1 VIVVLLAI
9 ALGAIALGLAGAQ
22 WLRGRAQP
30 ALAGRLT
37 VTDPA
42 LAQDL
47 HTYSAG
53 NFNLT
58 LSAIGQDAPGGYQ
71 GPRMSITHKAAP
83 GKWLWYTQR
92 GQAFAAAAVG
102 SAAVT
107 ETRGSYTFADRLT
120 RTCANQTL
128 DAIRQQGETLSLT
141 GRLDCG
147 GGKSVGYTLTLT
159 PATDNQLSFDLS
171 FDDPAIN
178 RAYLTYASDSDE
190 HFFGFGEQY
199 TYFDLKGQ
207 RVPIWVS
214 EQGIGRGQQPLTFLV
229 DLAAHSGGNPLTT
242 YAAVPQYIT
251 SRMRSLFLENTQYA
265 VFDLRTPDRVQVSAF
280 APDLRGRIL
289 YGATP
294 EDLIREYTAWA
305 GRMRPLPDW
314 ILSGAV
320 VGLQGGTQTVRQI
333 YGQLK
338 QRGTPVS
345 ALWLQDW
352 VGQRVTSFGKQLWW
366 NWELDDQRYP
376 GFSTLVSDLNQD
388 GVRVLLYASP
398 FLADASQKP
407 GVRRNLFLEAA
418 AQGYLVKKADGQPY
432 LVQNTDF
439 SAGMLDL
446 TNPAA
451 VAWYQSV
458 LKTQMIALG
467 ASGWMAVFGEALPN
481 DAVLANGAT
490 GADYHNRYPEAW
502 AQLNRGLLD
511 SLPNGDQDVF
521 FTRSA
526 FSRSPGATTLMWE
539 GDQLTRWDAYDGIKS
554 AVTGLL
560 SGGLSGFSL
569 NHSDIG
575 GYTGINNPLVKVTR
589 SKELLM
595 RWMELSAFTT
605 VYRTLQPRILNYVRA
620 LVGETDAEDVAA
632 EAWAA
637 IIRALPRFR
646 GEADG
651 FRGWTATIA
660 RNHATDHIRRRR
672 PALLMPPEDLPHRHA
687 ADAPDTEAL
696 DRLATTAALGHLA
709 RLPADQAQAVLL
721 RVVMGLDAA
730 TAGRVLNKTPNAVRN
745 CAHRGLRS
753 LSRLLGPAPGLAGAG
768 AGAGADSDS
777 GAGAGAG
784 AGASQPALVNASSG
798 NAG

>member
-1 VIVVLLAI
+1 MRKRAGRLILIVLIVIFAIVLS
-9 ALGAIALGLAGAQ
+9 LAGAQ

-30 ALAGRLT
+30 ALTGRLT

-42 LAQDL
+42 LEQDL
-47 HTYSAG
+47 HTYSIG
-53 NFNLT
+53 SFDLT
-58 LSAIGQDAPGGYQ
+58 LSAIGQEAPGGYP
-71 GPRMSITHKAAP
+71 GPRLYITHQAAP

-102 SAAVT
+102 NAAVT
-107 ETRGSYTFADRLT
+107 ETRGSYTFTDRLT

-128 DAIRQQGETLSLT
+128 DAIRQQGEALVLT

-147 GGKSVGYTLTLT
+147 GGKSIGYTLKLT

-251 SRMRSLFLENTQYA
+251 SRMRSLFLENTQYT
-265 VFDLRTPDRVQVSAF
+265 VFDLRTPDRVQISAF

-294 EDLIREYTAWA
+294 EDMIREYTAWA

-314 ILSGAV
+314 LLSGAV
-320 VGLQGGTQTVRQI
+320 IGLQGGTQTVRQV
-333 YGQLK
+333 YNQLK

-345 ALWLQDW
+345 AVWLQDW

-366 NWELDDQRYP
+366 NWELDPQRYP
-376 GFSTLVSDLNQD
+376 DFSTLVGDLNQD

-398 FLADASQKP
+398 FLTDVSQKP
-407 GVRRNLFLEAA
+407 GVQRNLFQEAA

-451 VAWYQSV
+451 VTWYQSV
-458 LKTQMIALG
+458 LKTQMIDLG
-467 ASGWMAVFGEALPN
+467 ASGWMADFGEALPY
-481 DAVLANGAT
+481 DAVLADGET

-502 AQLNRGLLD
+502 AQLNRELLD
-511 SLPNGDQDVF
+511 GLPNGDQDVF

-539 GDQLTRWDAYDGIKS
+539 GDQLTSWDAYDGIKS

-605 VYRTLQPRILNYVRA
+605 VYRTHEGNLPDQNAQFYTDADTLAQFDRFARVYAAWGFLRQRLVQNASQTGTPIDRA
-620 LVGETDAEDVAA
+620 LFINYPDDPEVLKLSYQEFLVGPDILVAPVLDPGKTSL
-632 EAWAA
+632 
-637 IIRALPRFR
+637 RVYLPAGNWVHVWSGKAYRSPFK
-646 GEADG
+646 GQYV
-651 FRGWTATIA
+651 TV
-660 RNHATDHIRRRR
+660 
-672 PALLMPPEDLPHRHA
+672 
-687 ADAPDTEAL
+687 DAPIGQPPVFYKEGIPDGEQFVQNLKDA
-696 DRLATTAALGHLA
+696 
-709 RLPADQAQAVLL
+709 
-721 RVVMGLDAA
+721 GLI
-730 TAGRVLNKTPNAVRN
+730 
-745 CAHRGLRS
+745 H
-753 LSRLLGPAPGLAGAG
+753 
-768 AGAGADSDS
+768 
-777 GAGAGAG
+777 
-784 AGASQPALVNASSG
+784 
-798 NAG
+798 